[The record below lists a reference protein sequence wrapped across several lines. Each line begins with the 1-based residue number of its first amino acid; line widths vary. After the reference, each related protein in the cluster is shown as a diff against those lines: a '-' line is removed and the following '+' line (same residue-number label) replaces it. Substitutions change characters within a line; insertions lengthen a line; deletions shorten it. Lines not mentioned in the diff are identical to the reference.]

1 MKLKSII
8 LAVALA
14 TASATSAGADAVTA
28 PTQTRLPTTQL
39 SDPLDSCQL
48 AYYAHCMAKFGDH
61 GGCVEQAQSY
71 ACP

>member
-28 PTQTRLPTTQL
+28 PTQTRLPTT
-39 SDPLDSCQL
+39 
-48 AYYAHCMAKFGDH
+48 
-61 GGCVEQAQSY
+61 
-71 ACP
+71 